1 MGRRIVTALWRFA
14 LVLIAGGLLIPS
26 TLQTFID
33 GEAGLLYCP
42 EGWPWRSGQDA
53 VPEVVAGRESFGED
67 VGPIGGSSSGI
78 APLDVKIYRVRWGD
92 TLSEIAESF
101 GLELDTVASMNRVAG
116 SGVHL
121 LYPGERIRIPSEDGI
136 FVVLERS
143 IQEVCREYDVSEE
156 AVLIANRLS
165 PEDVKS
171 GMQIFLPGMQHT
183 GLERSVAIGVAFM
196 KPVVGYVSSNFG
208 LRLDPFTRQ
217 RRFHQG
223 IDVAAARGTSVSA
236 SLDGRVRRVGYSLVL
251 GNYVVLQHVAD
262 YTTVYGHLDG
272 VNVSLGALVRKGQTL
287 GSVGD
292 SGRATGPHLHFEIRR
307 SGVAVNPASE
317 IYEPW

>member
-1 MGRRIVTALWRFA
+1 MSALWRFA
-14 LVLIAGGLLIPS
+14 LVLIAAWLLTLS
-26 TLQTFID
+26 TLQTFVD

-42 EGWPWRSGQDA
+42 DGWPWMSGQNAD
-53 VPEVVAGRESFGED
+53 PETVVSRESFEED

-136 FVVLERS
+136 FIVLERS
-143 IQEVCREYDVSEE
+143 IQEVCRQYNVSEE
-156 AVLIANRLS
+156 SVLIANRLS
-165 PEDVKS
+165 PADVES
-171 GMQIFLPGMQHT
+171 GMQIFLPGIQHT
-183 GLERSVAIGVAFM
+183 GLERSVAIGVAFA
-196 KPVVGYVSSNFG
+196 KPVQGYVSSNFG
-208 LRLDPFTRQ
+208 LRLDPFTRS
-217 RRFHQG
+217 RSFHQG
-223 IDVAAARGTSVSA
+223 IDVAAARGTPVSA
-236 SLDGRVRRVGYSLVL
+236 SLDGRVHRSGYSVVL

-262 YTTVYGHLDG
+262 YTTVYGHLDR
-272 VNVSLGALVRKGQTL
+272 VNVSFGALVRKGQTV

-307 SGVAVNPASE
+307 SGVVVNPTSE